1 MVLAIAQHRQGRKEE
16 ARHTLA
22 AAVAAFDWGANQ
34 ADSPETWM
42 CHVLRREAESMILPD
57 LPAFLDGKYQ
67 PKDNDERLALLG
79 ACQFT
84 NRTRAMA
91 RLYADAFAA
100 TPSLADDLGA
110 GHRYN
115 AARAAALASC
125 DHGEQATGLGEEEGK
140 RWREQARRWLR
151 ADLAAWTK
159 VLDGNTPAA
168 RPKVWQQLTRWR
180 TDPKLAGVREPAELD
195 RLTAEERKGC
205 LALWAEVGAV
215 LARCGDTP

>member
-1 MVLAIAQHRQGRKEE
+1 
-16 ARHTLA
+16 
-22 AAVAAFDWGANQ
+22 
-34 ADSPETWM
+34 
-42 CHVLRREAESMILPD
+42 VLRREAESVILPN

-115 AARAAALASC
+115 AARAAALASRG
-125 DHGEQATGLGEEEGK
+125 HGEDATGLGEEEGK
-140 RWREQARRWLR
+140 RWREQARQWLR
-151 ADLAAWTK
+151 AGLAAWTK
-159 VLDGNTPAA
+159 VLDGKTT
-168 RPKVWQQLTRWR
+168 RGRQEVRQQLTRWR
-180 TDPKLAGVREPAELD
+180 TDPELAGVREPAELD
-195 RLTAEERKGC
+195 RLTAGERKDC